1 MKRIAIDLGSGVT
14 KIYMPG
20 CGVILTEATC
30 IAVEE
35 YDDHGEKKL
44 GIKAYGD
51 KARAL
56 SGRAALNTHIVNPVF
71 EGDIV
76 HQDLAA
82 HLLGYFLEKIEITPR
97 KAKHTEVMFIVPCG
111 IKEEAR
117 KKYKRLADAC
127 GIEMTYFTMTP
138 FAAVL
143 GHNISISESVP
154 MFSIDIGSSITN
166 IAAFS
171 QDGIIA
177 GLNVNLG
184 GANIDA
190 QIIET
195 LAQNSDFKIGARTAE
210 KLKNTV
216 GSLLQD
222 DNKMAV
228 VDGRDATT
236 GAPASL
242 AVNSGMLCPIITAYV
257 DKILEYVQLVISK
270 LQPEVASAIM
280 RGGAYLTG
288 GLIKMDGLPEYIEAK
303 IGIPVNVPEEAQ
315 LATVI
320 GGGAILA
327 SDELCDRLATV
338 ELD

>member
-1 MKRIAIDLGSGVT
+1 MKKIAIDLGSEVT

-20 CGVILTEATC
+20 CGVVLTEATC

-35 YDDHGEKKL
+35 YDDHGENKFA
-44 GIKAYGD
+44 IKAYGD

-56 SGRAALNTHIVNPVF
+56 SGRAALNTRIINPVF

-76 HQDLAA
+76 HENLAA
-82 HLLGYFLEKIEITPR
+82 HLLSYFLEKIEIPFR
-97 KAKHTEVMFIVPCG
+97 KAKHAEVMFIVPCG
-111 IKEEAR
+111 VKAEVR
-117 KKYKRLADAC
+117 KKYKRLADEC
-127 GIEMTYFTMTP
+127 GIETVYFTLTP

-143 GHNISISESVP
+143 GHNVTISESVP
-154 MFSIDIGSSITN
+154 MFSLDIGSSITN

-184 GANIDA
+184 GGNIDVH
-190 QIIET
+190 IIDE
-195 LAQNSDFKIGARTAE
+195 LAEKSQFKIGGLTAA

-216 GSLLQD
+216 GSLLAD

-228 VDGRDATT
+228 VDGRDAAS

-242 AVNSGMLCPIITAYV
+242 AVNSGMLYPIITAYV

-270 LQPEVASAIM
+270 LPPEVASAVM
-280 RGGAYLTG
+280 RGGMYLTG
-288 GLIKMDGLPEYIEAK
+288 GLIKMDGLPEYIQEK
-303 IGIPVNVPEEAQ
+303 LSIPVHVPEESQ
-315 LATVI
+315 LAAVI

-327 SDELCDRLATV
+327 ADELCERLAT
-338 ELD
+338 EE